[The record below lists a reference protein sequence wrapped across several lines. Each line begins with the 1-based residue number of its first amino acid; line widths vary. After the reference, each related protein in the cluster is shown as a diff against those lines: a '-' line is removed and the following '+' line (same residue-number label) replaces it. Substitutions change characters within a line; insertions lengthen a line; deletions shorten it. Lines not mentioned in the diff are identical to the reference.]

1 MAKVQKY
8 DTLEEVIAAT
18 GIELSEKTRPF
29 LESFVKKAG
38 PSESAGAKKKELL
51 NAAEVFGLTGLDAD
65 ATYEVKL
72 VEPAG
77 AANAMQLL
85 PPKWYAGVRMSG
97 GLLASMGLR
106 APVLRPEQ
114 AILIEAKRVK

>member
-1 MAKVQKY
+1 MY
-8 DTLEEVIAAT
+8 AA
-18 GIELSEKTRPF
+18 LR
-29 LESFVKKAG
+29 
-38 PSESAGAKKKELL
+38 PSEFSRPA
-51 NAAEVFGLTGLDAD
+51 NIRLTGLEVD

-77 AANAMQLL
+77 AANAMQIL

-114 AILIEAKRVK
+114 AILIEAKRVN